1 MKKQKVAFLLVLI
14 TLLLTACGQ
23 GDELK
28 NVDWEKND
36 DGSLERERIFN
47 QDDQTTNHYLEE
59 VQGTWIDK
67 EDYSGFG
74 VEITDNDIYFIVN
87 YDEKIEVDD
96 YYLNVSEIKY
106 NESAEATRLR
116 SFYLDS
122 AADYVS
128 ENINPSIKQVT
139 IELNKEGTEIFAMA
153 ITDLGGISSQNF
165 ATFNLSKT
173 EKGYDTQESEFSNND
188 EMQEFEEPDS
198 SEKMYEDDEVVDD
211 PYQTELEDFVSRFE
225 DSSSDYSLS
234 AENGRIVIYFILD
247 EENRTEG
254 DEEKIKEY
262 IDITKTVS
270 EEVTDAVGEGITV
283 SLQEPF
289 EHDYSVSFV
298 DGSPTTANETYQNVL
313 DQMNLN

>member
-1 MKKQKVAFLLVLI
+1 MKKQRVAFLLVLI

-36 DGSLERERIFN
+36 DGSLEREKIFN
-47 QDDQTTNHYLEE
+47 KDDQTTNHYLEE
-59 VQGTWIDK
+59 VQGTWIDE
-67 EDYSGFG
+67 EDNSGFG
-74 VEITDNDIYFIVN
+74 VEVTDNNIYFIVN
-87 YDEKIEVDD
+87 NDEKIEVDD
-96 YYLNVSEIKY
+96 YYLKVGETKY
-106 NESAEATRLR
+106 NESAEAARLR
-116 SFYLDS
+116 TFYLDS
-122 AADYVS
+122 ATDYVV
-128 ENINPSIKQVT
+128 ENINPSIEEVGVD
-139 IELNKEGTEIFAMA
+139 LNKEGTEIFGMF
-153 ITDLGGISSQNF
+153 ITDLGGFSSQNF
-165 ATFNLSKT
+165 DVFNLSKT
-173 EKGYDTQESEFSNND
+173 NKEFDTQESDVSNND

-198 SEKMYEDDEVVDD
+198 SEEMYEDDEMADD
-211 PYQTELEDFVSRFE
+211 PYQTELEDFISGFE
-225 DSSSDYSLS
+225 DSSSDYSLI

-270 EEVTDAVGEGITV
+270 EEVTDTVGEGITV

-298 DGSPTTANETYQNVL
+298 DGSPTTSNETYQNVL
-313 DQMNLN
+313 EEMNLN